1 MRFIYLDEAGIS
13 NPANEPYLV
22 VAGVIIDADHQWMAV
37 EPHLHVLA
45 ETCAPQP
52 RRPNFVFH
60 AVSSGEHRQ
69 RALCTLECEPSV
81 ICLVARV
88 RLHPACRW
96 RPAVLGR
103 LANR

>member
-45 ETCAPQP
+45 ETRTPASAPELRFP
-52 RRPNFVFH
+52 RCLQRRTSPARPVH
-60 AVSSGEHRQ
+60 TRM
-69 RALCTLECEPSV
+69 
-81 ICLVARV
+81 
-88 RLHPACRW
+88 
-96 RPAVLGR
+96 
-103 LANR
+103 